1 MAQQLVR
8 VDERAKVITELFKV
22 NKPHILSAAPKSAG
36 DPTRLINIAY
46 NMIAFDADLLACT
59 QQSLIGGV
67 FEALKLGI
75 TLGGPMQEGWLI
87 PFKVQGTP
95 TATLIV
101 GYMGMRNIIDRAGS
115 VIDMHPRAVHNGR
128 QRRGN
133 EWVDGTPDDFDYY
146 FGDQPRIIHRPK
158 NPAPEFAQQLR
169 AVYIVANLRKGGRQ
183 MEVLEPQE
191 IEAHKARSRAAGTN
205 KSPWTTDYVPMALKT
220 AVRKISKY
228 LPKSNEL
235 LSRALDLDDRADRGL
250 DPNYEIPPGVQFLD
264 ETTGNVKNVTPASPM
279 DRLKQTMGIQA
290 QAAPPKCDGNHG
302 GPRCADPNCWNLT
315 DEMRREIIE
324 QDAET
329 ARQERDRNGNS

>member
-8 VDERAKVITELFKV
+8 VDQRSEVIRELFKV
-22 NKPHILSAAPKSAG
+22 NKPFILAAAPKSAG
-36 DPTRLINIAY
+36 DPARLINIAF
-46 NMIAFDADLLACT
+46 NMICFDADLLACT

-128 QRRGN
+128 YKVGGDWI
-133 EWVDGTPDDFDYY
+133 EKKPDQFDYY
-146 FGDQPRIIHRPK
+146 FGDQPRVIHRPY
-158 NPAPEFAQQLR
+158 NPSPEFAQQLR
-169 AVYIVANLRKGGRQ
+169 AVYIIANLRKGGRQ
-183 MEVLEPQE
+183 MEVLEPEE
-191 IEAHKARSRAAGTN
+191 IEAHKNRSRAASTN
-205 KSPWTTDYVPMALKT
+205 KSPWTSDYVAMALKT

-235 LSRALDLDDRADRGL
+235 LSRALDLDDRADRGA
-250 DPNYEIPPGVQFLD
+250 DPNYEIPAGVQFLD
-264 ETTGNVKNVTPASPM
+264 DATGGPKNVTPASPM
-279 DRLKQTMGIQA
+279 DRLKQQHGIGI
-290 QAAPPKCDGNHG
+290 KCDGNHG
-302 GPRCADPNCWNLT
+302 GPACADPECWNRDDLT
-315 DEMRREIIE
+315 DAQRREIIE

-329 ARQERDRNGNS
+329 ARREQQDKHGE